1 MMLPK
6 YLHILFFSII
16 LLLLLEQTS
25 CEKFSGN
32 QTVPAYMKI
41 NSIRLITDYSTQ
53 GSANNA
59 ITDAWVYI
67 DGQLIGVFQLPAT
80 FPILQQD
87 NHTLLVL
94 PGVEKDGIAAT
105 RAAYPFYESITKT
118 VDLVPKKTL
127 NVGILSTTYL
137 SKTVFIWKEDFD
149 NAAITLD
156 TTAAST
162 TGIGQT
168 PPGSPLTLEGIHS
181 GIVELDTVGATLACA
196 SQSYFAIPSSSGA
209 YLEMNFN
216 MNANMVVG
224 ADLYDIN
231 KTLIT
236 AAPIETLNSTN
247 NKWKKIYIDL
257 TTALTAYP
265 GEKFFKIYFYFEN
278 TTGEKYQIL
287 LDNIKVLS
295 F

>member
-1 MMLPK
+1 MMLRK
-6 YLHILFFSII
+6 YLHILFFSFI
-16 LLLLLEQTS
+16 LLLLLAQTS
-25 CEKFSGN
+25 CEKFSGD

-41 NSIRLITDYSTQ
+41 DSIRLITEYSTQ

-59 ITDAWVYI
+59 ITDAWVNI

-80 FPILQQD
+80 FPILQQGT
-87 NHTLLVL
+87 HTLLVQ

-105 RAAYPFYESITKT
+105 RVAYPFYESITKT
-118 VDLVPKKTL
+118 VDLSPDKTL
-127 NVGILSTTYL
+127 NVGILTTTYL

-168 PPGSPLTLEGIHS
+168 PTGSPLTLEGIHS

-196 SQSYFAIPSSSGA
+196 SQAYFAIPSSSGA

-224 ADLYDIN
+224 TDLYDIN

-278 TTGEKYQIL
+278 TTGQKYQIL